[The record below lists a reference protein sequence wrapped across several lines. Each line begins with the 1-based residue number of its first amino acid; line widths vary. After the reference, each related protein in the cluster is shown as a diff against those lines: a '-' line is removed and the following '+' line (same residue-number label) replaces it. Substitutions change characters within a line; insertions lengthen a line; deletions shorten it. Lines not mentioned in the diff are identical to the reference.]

1 MPRFFIVILMLSLAC
16 NRSESVAPVP
26 VQPGAPVILISI
38 DTLRADRLPA
48 YGYERVKTPAIDALR
63 ADAILYSNA
72 WSHCPMTLPS
82 HVSILTGLLPYE
94 HGVRNNIGYRFDA
107 SKHDSVPAMLRRN
120 GYAAGAAVSA
130 YVMRGDTG
138 LGQAFD
144 FYDDRTSGKENVA
157 AGNVARSGNETL
169 AAVEPWIGQNAS
181 RPFFL
186 LFHIFE
192 PHAPYE
198 GSYDAEV
205 VASDGIVD
213 RLIEKLK
220 SSGVYDRATIILLS
234 DHGEGL
240 GDHGEGEHGVFLY
253 REALH
258 VPLLIKLPNGDR
270 RGTTVSSPVQLIDI
284 APTITALA
292 GVKAP
297 ATFRGLSLLGD
308 LPAER
313 SVYSETLL
321 PRIHFGWS
329 DLRSIASSR
338 HHFINAPRAELYD
351 YVADPGEKKNIIAD
365 ERRTFATMKKDL
377 DTHSAAFAAPSS
389 ISDEESEK
397 LAALGY
403 IGQARTPGAENLPDP
418 KDVIGDL
425 EALRAASAIEGAGDL
440 RAAAARY
447 RDIASRNPRFADA
460 WLRLAT
466 LHERFGERDAA
477 IDAYRRALTA
487 APELASHLAVR
498 IGSLYLQN
506 GNFDQAAAHAE
517 LALPST
523 PGSAHHLLGRIA
535 LARRDHA
542 TAEREAR
549 ASAQDPSFRRPA
561 AVLRALVLIQ
571 QGRLA
576 QALELLDR
584 VRAESA
590 QSTAVRDLE
599 STRGDILARMERA
612 AEAEAAFQA
621 ELRSF
626 PQNREAW
633 SRLSLLYFAAGRAD
647 EGAAALERMYEASRD
662 PSTALMAAGIAA
674 AVGED
679 RLGAAWRRRA
689 GARNLSASPASQQ

>member
-1 MPRFFIVILMLSLAC
+1 M
-16 NRSESVAPVP
+16 
-26 VQPGAPVILISI
+26 
-38 DTLRADRLPA
+38 
-48 YGYERVKTPAIDALR
+48 KTPAIDALR

-107 SKHDSVPAMLRRN
+107 AKHDSVPAMLRRQ
-120 GYAAGAAVSA
+120 GYATGAAVSA

-138 LGQAFD
+138 LGQVFD
-144 FYDDRTSGKENVA
+144 FYDDRTSGQENVA
-157 AGNVARSGNETL
+157 AGNVARSGSETL
-169 AAVEPWIGQNAS
+169 AAAEPWIAQNSS
-181 RPFFL
+181 RAFFL

-205 VASDGIVD
+205 AASDAIVG

-258 VPLLIKLPNGDR
+258 VPLMIKLPNGDR
-270 RGTTVSSPVQLIDI
+270 RGTTVTSPVQLIDI
-284 APTITALA
+284 APTIAAAA
-292 GVKAP
+292 GVKTP
-297 ATFRGLSLLGD
+297 AGLRGLSLLGE

-329 DLRSIASSR
+329 DLRSVASSR

-351 YVADPGEKKNIIAD
+351 YVADPGEKKNIIGE
-365 ERRTFATMKKDL
+365 ERRTFASMKKEL
-377 DTHSAAFAAPSS
+377 DTHAASFAAPSAV
-389 ISDEESEK
+389 SDEEAEK

-403 IGQARTPGAENLPDP
+403 IGQARTTGGENLPDP
-418 KDVIGDL
+418 KDAIGDL

-440 RAAAARY
+440 RGAAAKY
-447 RDIASRNPRFADA
+447 REIASRNPRFADA

-506 GNFDQAAAHAE
+506 GNVDQAAAHAE
-517 LALPST
+517 LALSST
-523 PGSAHHLLGRIA
+523 PGAAHHLLGRVA
-535 LARRDHA
+535 LTRRDYA

-549 ASAQDPSFRRPA
+549 AAAQDPSFRRPA
-561 AVLRALVLIQ
+561 AVLQALVLIQ

-576 QALELLDR
+576 EALQLLDR
-584 VRAESA
+584 VRAESG

-621 ELRSF
+621 ELRAF

-633 SRLSLLYFAAGRAD
+633 SRLALLYFAAGRAD
-647 EGAAALERMYEASRD
+647 QGAAALERMYEASRD
-662 PSTALMAAGIAA
+662 PSTARMAAGIAE
-674 AVGED
+674 AVGER
-679 RLGAAWRRRA
+679 RLADAWRRRV
-689 GARNLSASPASQQ
+689 ARP